1 MKDLTQDVKTRLTR
15 TAFNVPPHLIGRSL
29 ATPKRRLAALLVD
42 LIIASSLANLMG
54 LSILPVIGVIFIL
67 PTFIKGLKLKIS
79 KRSRILLLVLGILLI
94 FTTIGIKSGEY
105 IFNRFIEPLNTGK
118 FESKADSLL
127 VENMVNKIETAAEK
141 DTTGE
146 AIAAIE
152 ELKQSGVLGKSHGQP
167 MEVDSMELVKN
178 FYLAYQ
184 SKDSAKI
191 ALYRQPMQ
199 NLIAGE
205 LIARQDKQIEEL
217 TEEVDQLDDELDEAR
232 DKLENPSFI
241 RTARAFVNDIGL
253 SAGWVAFYFVFCWFL
268 FDGKSP
274 GKKLFHIQI
283 IRMNGHSLKLWYCFE
298 RFSGFAAG
306 LATGL
311 LGFLQIYWDD
321 NRQCIHDKIASTVV
335 IDLKPRKRRK

>member
-1 MKDLTQDVKTRLTR
+1 MKQLTQDVKTRLTR

-42 LIIASSLANLMG
+42 LIIATSLANMMG
-54 LSILPVIGVIFIL
+54 LSMLPVIGIIFIL
-67 PTFIKGLKLKIS
+67 PFFISRLKQRIS
-79 KRSRILLLVLGILLI
+79 RRSRIILFIIGILLI
-94 FTTIGIKSGEY
+94 LTSIGIKSGEY
-105 IFNRFIEPLNTGK
+105 LYNRFIDPMRTGK
-118 FESKADSLL
+118 FESTADSLFVKNL
-127 VENMVNKIETAAEK
+127 VSTIDSVAQK

-146 AIAAIE
+146 ASAAIA
-152 ELKQSGVLGKSHGQP
+152 ELRQSGLFGESNVAP
-167 MEVDSMELVKN
+167 MQVDSMELVKN

-205 LIARQDKQIEEL
+205 LIARQEKKIEEL
-217 TEEVDQLDDELDEAR
+217 SEEADQLDDELDEAEE
-232 DKLENPSFI
+232 KLENPSFV

-253 SAGWVAFYFVFCWFL
+253 SVGWVAFYFVFCWFL

-283 IRMNGHSLKLWYCFE
+283 IRMNGHNLKLWYCFE

>member
-1 MKDLTQDVKTRLTR
+1 MKQLGQDVKTRLTR

-54 LSILPVIGVIFIL
+54 LNILPVIGIIFIL
-67 PTFIKGLKLKIS
+67 PVFVRQLKQRIS
-79 KRSRILLLVLGILLI
+79 RRSRIILFVLGILLI
-94 FTTIGIKSGEY
+94 LTSIGIKSGEY
-105 IFNRFIEPLNTGK
+105 LYNRFVEPMRTGK
-118 FESKADSLL
+118 FESTADSLL
-127 VENMVNKIETAAEK
+127 VENLVSKIDSVAKK

-146 AIAAIE
+146 AGAAIE
-152 ELKQSGVLGKSHGQP
+152 ELKQRGVFGESDVEP

-184 SKDSAKI
+184 SKDSAEI
-191 ALYRQPMQ
+191 AIYREPMQ
-199 NLIAGE
+199 TLLAGE
-205 LIARQDKQIEEL
+205 LIALQEKEIEDL
-217 TEEVDQLDDELDEAR
+217 SEEVDRLDDELDEAEE
-232 DKLENPSFI
+232 KLESPSFV

-253 SAGWVAFYFVFCWFL
+253 SVGWVAFYFVFCWFL

-283 IRMNGHSLKLWYCFE
+283 IRMNGHDLKLWYCFE